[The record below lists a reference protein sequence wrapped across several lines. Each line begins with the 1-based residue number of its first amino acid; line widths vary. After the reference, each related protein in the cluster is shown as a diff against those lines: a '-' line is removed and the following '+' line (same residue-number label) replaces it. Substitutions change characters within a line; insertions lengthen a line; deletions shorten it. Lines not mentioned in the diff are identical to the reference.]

1 MGDFPFKNQDLV
13 LFPLSLLVVGLLF
26 LSDIVRNLI
35 VVIGSDISFDTKSAH
50 YHLKNYQE
58 VKDLQYVLI
67 GFREKKTWGCLYL
80 YYPCN
85 GVFVRAFYNI
95 N

>member
-67 GFREKKTWGCLYL
+67 GFREKKNVSMPLSL
-80 YYPCN
+80 LPL
-85 GVFVRAFYNI
+85 
-95 N
+95 